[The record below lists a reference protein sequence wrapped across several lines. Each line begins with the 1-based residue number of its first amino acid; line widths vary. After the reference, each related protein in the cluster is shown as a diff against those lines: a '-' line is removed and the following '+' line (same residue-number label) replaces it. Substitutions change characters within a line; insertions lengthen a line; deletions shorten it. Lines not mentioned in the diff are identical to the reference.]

1 MTPREIDCVREL
13 FRGQSNN
20 GITDTLFLEPS
31 TLKTHLS
38 NAMSK
43 TGERGRVQL
52 VIWAF
57 RSGLVDI

>member
-1 MTPREIDCVREL
+1 MREL